1 MDLKCEDKG
10 SGFYSVGNG
19 DPVKVFE
26 LGSFHLGKGILKE
39 FPGGSMSYGS
49 GIVTAVVQLQS
60 LAQELSA
67 CCQ

>member
-26 LGSFHLGKGILKE
+26 LGSFYLGKGILKE
-39 FPGGSMSYGS
+39 FPGGSMS
-49 GIVTAVVQLQS
+49 
-60 LAQELSA
+60 
-67 CCQ
+67 